1 MDSLDIKAP
10 RPVQSTAPAVIV
22 GREAC
27 PQGAQNKSPSPNPSD
42 RKKRGSAKAASSKKA
57 ALPDAPASSPEEA
70 EKIES
75 QPTKEEG
82 IPVETTPPLR
92 VLIAASECVPFV
104 KTGGLADVI
113 GALPQALKKLG
124 ADVRVILPKYG
135 SIPEEYKRRMTH
147 VCDFPV
153 PLGWR
158 SQYCG
163 IEALEEGG
171 LTYYFV
177 DNEYYFAR
185 GYIYGHFC
193 NDEAERFAYFSKAVL
208 DCMPHIGF
216 FPQVL
221 HCHDWQTA
229 MSIALLKLQYS
240 CLPDYA
246 PIRTLFTIH
255 NLRYQGVFDW
265 PFVSELL
272 SLGGGCFRQ
281 DCLEYYGKANFMKAA
296 LVLADAVT
304 TVSPSYASE
313 IQSSTYGETLDG
325 VLRARGR
332 VSGILNGLDEHLY
345 DPATDPHIAAH
356 YSPDDCNGKAA
367 CKRELQG
374 YFHLD
379 PDPEVAIVGMV
390 TRLTDQKGL
399 DLIEQAMEEF
409 MLRRMQFVIL
419 GTGDRRYEQLF
430 SWACWRWPG
439 RVGCWM
445 EHNPPMANRVYAGS
459 DMFLMPSQFE
469 PCGLAQLIALRYGS
483 VPIVRETGGLKDSI
497 TPYNKF
503 TDEGLGFTFA
513 RYDVWDMLGALN
525 RALESFYDYPASWHS
540 LMTRGMRAHFTWD
553 KSARQYMDLY
563 RSL

>member
-1 MDSLDIKAP
+1 MSDTLP
-10 RPVQSTAPAVIV
+10 LRPIQSSAPAQIPT
-22 GREAC
+22 R
-27 PQGAQNKSPSPNPSD
+27 QAQPME
-42 RKKRGSAKAASSKKA
+42 
-57 ALPDAPASSPEEA
+57 DAPKSTPPAAPKPAKPVPEKKTPKAQPLKTPEQPEKP
-70 EKIES
+70 EKIMEDTKVMEQNPAFE
-75 QPTKEEG
+75 QPA
-82 IPVETTPPLR
+82 PPPLR

-113 GALPQALKKLG
+113 GALPKQLKALG
-124 ADVRVILPKYG
+124 ADVRVILPKF
-135 SIPEEYKRRMTH
+135 SAIPEEFKRRMTH
-147 VCDFPV
+147 ICDFPV

-163 IEALEEGG
+163 IEALELDGIP
-171 LTYYFV
+171 YYFV
-177 DNEYYFAR
+177 DNEYYFNR
-185 GYIYGHFC
+185 SYIYGHFC
-193 NDEAERFAYFSKAVL
+193 NDEAERFAFFSKAVL

-216 FPQVL
+216 FPNVL
-221 HCHDWQTA
+221 HAHDWQAA
-229 MSIALLKLQYS
+229 MSIALLKLQYD
-240 CLPDYA
+240 CLPDYS

-272 SLGGGCFRQ
+272 SLGGGHFRQ

-304 TVSPSYASE
+304 TVSPSYAWE
-313 IQSSTYGETLDG
+313 IQTSAYGETLDG

-332 VSGILNGLDEHLY
+332 VSGIMNGLDEHLY

-356 YSPDDCNGKAA
+356 FSPDDLSGKAK
-367 CKRELQG
+367 CKRELQE

-379 PDPEVAIVGMV
+379 PDPEVAVVGMV

-409 MLRRMQFVIL
+409 MNRRMQFLIL
-419 GTGDRRYEQLF
+419 GTGDRHYEQLF

-497 TPYNKF
+497 IPYNKF

-513 RYDVWDMLGALN
+513 NYDEAYHSSSNYTHNTYG
-525 RALESFYDYPASWHS
+525 FKYPSC
-540 LMTRGMRAHFTWD
+540 MT
-553 KSARQYMDLY
+553 QYEE
-563 RSL
+563 

>member
-1 MDSLDIKAP
+1 MSDTLP
-10 RPVQSTAPAVIV
+10 LRPIQSSAPAQIPT
-22 GREAC
+22 R
-27 PQGAQNKSPSPNPSD
+27 QAQPME
-42 RKKRGSAKAASSKKA
+42 
-57 ALPDAPASSPEEA
+57 DAPKSTPPAAPKPAKPVPEKKTPKAQPLKTPEQPEKP
-70 EKIES
+70 EKIMEDTKVMEQNPTFE
-75 QPTKEEG
+75 QPA
-82 IPVETTPPLR
+82 PPPLR
-92 VLIAASECVPFV
+92 VLFAASECVPFV

-113 GALPQALKKLG
+113 GALPKQLKALG
-124 ADVRVILPKYG
+124 ADVRVILPKF
-135 SIPEEYKRRMTH
+135 SAIPEELKRRMTH
-147 VCDFPV
+147 ICDFPV

-163 IEALEEGG
+163 IEALELDGIP
-171 LTYYFV
+171 YYFV
-177 DNEYYFAR
+177 DNEYYFNR
-185 GYIYGHFC
+185 SYIYGHFC
-193 NDEAERFAYFSKAVL
+193 NDEAERFAFFSKGVL

-216 FPQVL
+216 FPNVL
-221 HCHDWQTA
+221 HAHDWQAA
-229 MSIALLKLQYS
+229 MSIALLKLQYD
-240 CLPDYA
+240 CLPDYS

-272 SLGGGCFRQ
+272 SLGGGHFRQ

-304 TVSPSYASE
+304 TVSPSYAWE
-313 IQSSTYGETLDG
+313 IQTSAYGETLDG

-332 VSGILNGLDEHLY
+332 VSGIMNGLDEHLY

-356 YSPDDCNGKAA
+356 FSPDDLSGKAK
-367 CKRELQG
+367 CKRELQE

-379 PDPEVAIVGMV
+379 PDPEVAVVGMV

-409 MLRRMQFVIL
+409 MNRRMQFLIL
-419 GTGDRRYEQLF
+419 GTGDRHYEQLF

-497 TPYNKF
+497 IPYNKF

-513 RYDVWDMLGALN
+513 NYDVWDMLGALN
-525 RALESFYDYPASWHS
+525 RALESFYDYPASWRS

>member
-1 MDSLDIKAP
+1 MSDILP
-10 RPVQSTAPAVIV
+10 TQPIQSTAPARIPA
-22 GREAC
+22 RQA
-27 PQGAQNKSPSPNPSD
+27 SP
-42 RKKRGSAKAASSKKA
+42 AKAAAPKKPA
-57 ALPDAPASSPEEA
+57 APKAPKPIAAEKQAPKAKPIAAPKKNKKPEEIMEETKVMEQNPA
-70 EKIES
+70 FE
-75 QPTKEEG
+75 QPA
-82 IPVETTPPLR
+82 PPPLR
-92 VLIAASECVPFV
+92 VMIAASECVPFV

-113 GALPQALKKLG
+113 GALPKQLKALG
-124 ADVRVILPKYG
+124 ADVRVILPKF
-135 SIPEEYKRRMTH
+135 SAIPDEFKHRMTH
-147 VCDFPV
+147 ICDFPV

-163 IEALEEGG
+163 IEALELDGIP
-171 LTYYFV
+171 YYFV
-177 DNEYYFAR
+177 DNEYYFNR
-185 GYIYGHFC
+185 SYIYGHFC
-193 NDEAERFAYFSKAVL
+193 NDEAERFAFFSKAVL

-216 FPQVL
+216 FPNVL
-221 HCHDWQTA
+221 HAHDWQAA
-229 MSIALLKLQYS
+229 MSIALLKLQYD
-240 CLPDYA
+240 CLPDYS

-272 SLGGGCFRQ
+272 SLGGGHFRQ

-304 TVSPSYASE
+304 TVSPSYAWE
-313 IQSSTYGETLDG
+313 IQTSAYGETLDG

-332 VSGILNGLDEHLY
+332 VSGIMNGLDEHLY
-345 DPATDPHIAAH
+345 DPTTDPHIAAH
-356 YSPDDCNGKAA
+356 FSPDDLSGKAK
-367 CKRELQG
+367 CKRELQE

-379 PDPEVAIVGMV
+379 PDPEVAVVGMV

-409 MLRRMQFVIL
+409 MNRRMQFLIL
-419 GTGDRRYEQLF
+419 GTGDRHYEQLF

-497 TPYNKF
+497 MPYNKF

-513 RYDVWDMLGALN
+513 NYDVWDMLGALN
-525 RALESFYDYPASWHS
+525 RALESFYDYPASWRS
-540 LMTRGMRAHFTWD
+540 LMTRGMRAHFTWE

>member
-1 MDSLDIKAP
+1 MY
-10 RPVQSTAPAVIV
+10 V
-22 GREAC
+22 
-27 PQGAQNKSPSPNPSD
+27 SPNI
-42 RKKRGSAKAASSKKA
+42 GAGAKQAPIPGPVPERNAMPEKTPIRPIQSPVPATILAAPQPA
-57 ALPDAPASSPEEA
+57 DAPAKKAPKPVKKPPARPAPQGKPAAGEPPKPASP
-70 EKIES
+70 
-75 QPTKEEG
+75 Q
-82 IPVETTPPLR
+82 PLR
-92 VLIAASECVPFV
+92 VLIAASECDPFI

-113 GALPQALKKLG
+113 GALPMELKKLG
-124 ADVRVILPKYG
+124 ADVRVVLPKYTA
-135 SIPEEYKRRMTH
+135 IPAEFQARMTH
-147 VCDFPV
+147 LCDFPI

-163 IEALEEGG
+163 IEALEQNGIP
-171 LTYYFV
+171 YYFV
-177 DNEYYFAR
+177 DNEYYFGR
-185 GYIYGHFC
+185 GYIYGHAC
-193 NDEAERFAYFSKAVL
+193 NDEAERFAFFSKAVL
-208 DCMPHIGF
+208 DCLPHIGF
-216 FPQVL
+216 FPNVL
-221 HCHDWQTA
+221 HAHDWQAA
-229 MSIALLKLQYS
+229 MSVALLKLQYN

-272 SLGGGCFRQ
+272 SLGGGCFHQ

-313 IQSSTYGETLDG
+313 IQSSGYGETLDG

-332 VSGILNGLDEHLY
+332 VSGIMNGLNERLY
-345 DPATDPHIAAH
+345 DPETDPHIAAQF
-356 YSPDDCNGKAA
+356 SAQDISGKAL
-367 CKRELQG
+367 CKRELQE
-374 YFHLD
+374 YFHLEQ
-379 PDPEVAIVGMV
+379 DPEVPIVGMV

-399 DLIEQAMEEF
+399 DLIEQAMERF
-409 MLRRMQFVIL
+409 MERRMQFAIL
-419 GTGDRRYEQLF
+419 GAGDRRYEQLF
-430 SWACWRWPG
+430 SWATWRWPG

-483 VPIVRETGGLKDSI
+483 VPVVRETGGLKDSI

-513 RYDVWDMLGALN
+513 NYDLWDMLGAIN
-525 RALESFYDYPASWHS
+525 RALETYFDYPASWRS
-540 LMTRGMRAHFTWD
+540 LQLRGMRAHFTWD